1 MLLFQ
6 LQAMMSSNGAWI
18 GLSDVLQ
25 EGTFAW
31 RDGSELSYTNWKT
44 NSLNNASQDQHQRGR
59 YCM

>member
-1 MLLFQ
+1 
-6 LQAMMSSNGAWI
+6 MSSDGAWI

-44 NSLNNASQDQHQRGR
+44 NNLNNASQEQHQRGR

>member
-31 RDGSELSYTNWKT
+31 RDGSELSYTN
-44 NSLNNASQDQHQRGR
+44 NLNNASLKQHQRGR